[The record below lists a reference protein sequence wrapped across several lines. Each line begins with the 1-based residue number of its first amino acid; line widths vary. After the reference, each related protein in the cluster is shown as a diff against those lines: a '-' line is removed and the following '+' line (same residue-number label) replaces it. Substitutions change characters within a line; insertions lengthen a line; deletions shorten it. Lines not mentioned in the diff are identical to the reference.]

1 VDKTRCAHEMSWIER
16 HHPLSRARAVMEQQ
30 LRAREALSPADRRA
44 LKAVEAARWA
54 EIAAR
59 IDADLA
65 AAQPLPRPAAP
76 RPAAAVPRRRARAEA
91 PAPALASGG
100 CRWVPVI
107 AWRPLVDQRIC
118 PGARVALAL
127 LRSLVRQGRPIRR
140 SGLAAVL
147 GVCARTIGRYLAAL
161 RVAGYIATRAARD
174 WRGADLGTWVEIL
187 APAVPEWVRPE
198 PGLRPAESLGVE
210 GRGGGQSC
218 PPSKYQSLSPP
229 ISPLGGRADRP
240 PAVPWVAAPA

>member
-1 VDKTRCAHEMSWIER
+1 MDKPRHAHEMSWIER
-16 HHPLSRARAVMEQQ
+16 QDPLARARARMAQRMRD
-30 LRAREALSPADRRA
+30 LDAMSPADRRA
-44 LKAVEAARWA
+44 ALAAEAAASARVSA
-54 EIAAR
+54 LLDAA
-59 IDADLA
+59 L

-147 GVCARTIGRYLAAL
+147 GVCARTIGRYLSAL
-161 RVAGYIATRAARD
+161 RMAGYIATRAARD
-174 WRGADLGTWVEIL
+174 WRGADLGVWVEIL
-187 APAVPEWVRPE
+187 APAVPAWVRPE
-198 PGLRPAESLGVE
+198 PGLRPAEPLAPE
-210 GRGGGQSC
+210 GRGGGHSC